1 MVGSLIKFLFFFFF
15 NLHLWKECTRYR
27 VLRSGDRSQSYEHKN
42 ILGAEPKCD
51 RRLPK
56 AWYRFMGM
64 AGDRMPETCV
74 SSYHC
79 GTHAPGWLR
88 GAHPDVSEGV
98 VSRTVCF
105 TWRNNCCSWR
115 STILVRNCG
124 DFYVYKLQ
132 RAPKCKLRYCGV
144 GVIGRWPHLSND
156 ACTTLLLYQCKQ
168 LY

>member
-1 MVGSLIKFLFFFFF
+1 MRFTSKYSYFLFP
-15 NLHLWKECTRYR
+15 HLCKECTRYR
-27 VLRSGDRSQSYEHKN
+27 ALLNGDRSQSYEHKN
-42 ILGAEPKCD
+42 IQGAKPKCD

-56 AWYRFMGM
+56 AWYRFMGL

-88 GAHPDVSEGV
+88 GGHPDVSEGV

-105 TWRNNCCSWR
+105 TWRNKCCSWR

-124 DFYVYKLQ
+124 NFYVYKLQ

-144 GVIGRWPHLSND
+144 GVNG
-156 ACTTLLLYQCKQ
+156 K
-168 LY
+168 